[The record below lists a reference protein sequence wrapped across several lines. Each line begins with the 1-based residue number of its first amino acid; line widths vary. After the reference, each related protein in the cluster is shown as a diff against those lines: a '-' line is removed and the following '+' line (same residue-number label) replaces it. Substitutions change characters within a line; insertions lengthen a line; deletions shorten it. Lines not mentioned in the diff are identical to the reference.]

1 MSVRLPIR
9 GVARHM
15 RLGKENKMNELVTT
29 LEVQAEIITKLRTEK
44 NQLLLQVEQLKS
56 QLEKLSKD
64 KPEKK

>member
-1 MSVRLPIR
+1 
-9 GVARHM
+9 
-15 RLGKENKMNELVTT
+15 MNELVTT